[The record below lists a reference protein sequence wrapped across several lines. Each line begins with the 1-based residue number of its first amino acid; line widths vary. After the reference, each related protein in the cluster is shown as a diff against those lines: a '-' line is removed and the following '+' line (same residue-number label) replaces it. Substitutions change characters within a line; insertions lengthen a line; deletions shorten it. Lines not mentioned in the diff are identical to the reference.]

1 MHAKVP
7 RQEIKNSHCVCI
19 EVAQVCFHVL
29 AVCSASLNKS
39 LKFKMITKKHEQNPR
54 KKINRAMGK
63 PHFTNKFC

>member
-29 AVCSASLNKS
+29 AFAL
-39 LKFKMITKKHEQNPR
+39 LH
-54 KKINRAMGK
+54 
-63 PHFTNKFC
+63 